1 MRTLPVV
8 ALSVTVMAVVAVVP
22 ETTPSAR
29 AAPTAVPL
37 DGRTLVQ
44 RGVLAY
50 REAAYA
56 AAVATL
62 EQARATARLSPE
74 ELAEC
79 RFYLAAS
86 FVALGSTNAAR
97 RELRALVEAN
107 PGYDLPQYTSPKV
120 VTLFRE
126 VREEVENRPRLRAL
140 PPVARGA
147 VLAVRFEAARTG
159 GTAYGS
165 AFWRWRGERAYRE
178 LPLRHGDGSAR
189 DDLVAE
195 LPLREGT
202 LRAGDPTVELWAEA
216 RAPQGLAQL
225 ASPERPLEVGVPSAP
240 GLRVERRSV
249 ARSWWLWTIVGAVA
263 AGGAATG
270 LYFALRPTPP
280 ATTDATFSFGFR

>member
-1 MRTLPVV
+1 MRTLIAI
-8 ALSVTVMAVVAVVP
+8 ALVSS
-22 ETTPSAR
+22 TTWAA
-29 AAPTAVPL
+29 AAPLPATAAAAL

-62 EQARATARLSPE
+62 EQARATQRLSAE

-86 FVALGSTNAAR
+86 FVALGSMNAAR
-97 RELRALVEAN
+97 RELRALVDAN
-107 PGYDLPQYTSPKV
+107 PGYELPQYTSPKV

-165 AFWRWRGERAYRE
+165 AFWRWRGERAWRE
-178 LPLRHGDGSAR
+178 LPLRHGDASTR
-189 DDLVAE
+189 DDLVGE

-225 ASPERPLEVGVPSAP
+225 ASAERPLEVGVPSAP
-240 GLRVERRSV
+240 GLRVTRGSV